1 MFTSVFDRL
10 STDIAIDLGTANTLV
25 FVPRRGI
32 ILNEPSVV
40 ASSAGRGRR
49 QTIAVGKEAK
59 EMLGRTPD
67 TISAIRPLRD
77 GVIADFEVAEEM
89 IKEFIKKA
97 TPRTSFTS
105 PRVVVCVPSGSTA
118 VERRAIQEAAESA
131 GARRVWLIEEPMA
144 AAIGAGLP
152 VSKATGSMVVDIGGG
167 TTEVAVL
174 SLGGIVY
181 SGSARVGGDRMD
193 DAIIGYI
200 RRHHNLLIGEATAER
215 IKKEIGAAEAPE
227 NGAGRTISVKG
238 RGLADGVP
246 KELILSERQIAEALA
261 DPVGAILEAVTTALE
276 NTPPELAADLVDKGI
291 AMTGGGS
298 LLQGLDEVIRKE
310 TGLPVFIAEEP
321 LNCVAIGAGRTLEL
335 GLTKAL

>member
-1 MFTSVFDRL
+1 MTLDIDGDTVFPRATRL
-10 STDIAIDLGTANTLV
+10 GFERNLS
-25 FVPRRGI
+25 
-32 ILNEPSVV
+32 EPSHELFEGDRPVEQLRLKV
-40 ASSAGRGRR
+40 QGVHLRASKEPVR
-49 QTIAVGKEAK
+49 QTGGVTDK
-59 EMLGRTPD
+59 LPYSHFV
-67 TISAIRPLRD
+67 ISRFRHRLP
-77 GVIADFEVAEEM
+77 VAERDWCVTG
-89 IKEFIKKA
+89 A
-97 TPRTSFTS
+97 TP
-105 PRVVVCVPSGSTA
+105 
-118 VERRAIQEAAESA
+118 AAQA
-131 GARRVWLIEEPMA
+131 Q
-144 AAIGAGLP
+144 
-152 VSKATGSMVVDIGGG
+152 
-167 TTEVAVL
+167 
-174 SLGGIVY
+174 
-181 SGSARVGGDRMD
+181 
-193 DAIIGYI
+193 
-200 RRHHNLLIGEATAER
+200 
-215 IKKEIGAAEAPE
+215 E